1 VRRRH
6 RSGDQLNRAVKK
18 SLRLVELDQ
27 TYELRQPEPVH
38 HPARDRWHIRVTAS
52 THWIA
57 TAVGMGILERGGNPI
72 DAGVATAFTLQIVEP
87 HLNGAGGDV
96 PIMVHD
102 VKRGQTEVICGQ
114 GPAPGDTTIS
124 HYESLGP

>member
-1 VRRRH
+1 
-6 RSGDQLNRAVKK
+6 
-18 SLRLVELDQ
+18 
-27 TYELRQPEPVH
+27 
-38 HPARDRWHIRVTAS
+38 VTAS

-96 PIMVHD
+96 SIMVHD